1 MKTIC
6 PVHRFMYNG
15 DVCPLCEK
23 ERIDRL
29 ASRYVNSGN
38 EERQS
43 LKKEKK
49 LERDINEG
57 DIKKLLEKFGK
68 SK

>member
-6 PVHRFMYNG
+6 PIHRFMYKG

-29 ASRYVNSGN
+29 AKRYVNSGN
-38 EERQS
+38 EERIS

-49 LERDINEG
+49 VDRKINEN
-57 DIKKLLEKFGK
+57 DLKKLLEKFK
-68 SK
+68 K